1 MSLIERPPHLRAFP
15 ALAIATLRDLGL
27 TQAQLERYLGL
38 DARNIR
44 ALEREW
50 HFRDARPRAPLLPAD
65 RLDALDRRAS
75 ARFHTACFPLSLVL

>member
-1 MSLIERPPHLRAFP
+1 MSPVERPAHLDAFP

-38 DARNIR
+38 DARNIG

-50 HFRDARPRAPLLPAD
+50 RFRGARPRAPLPPAD
-65 RLDALDRRAS
+65 RPDAWKRHAS
-75 ARFHTACFPLSLVL
+75 G

>member
-1 MSLIERPPHLRAFP
+1 MSPVERLPHLDAFP

-38 DARNIR
+38 DARNIV

-50 HFRDARPRAPLLPAD
+50 RFRDARPRAPLLPAD
-65 RLDALDRRAS
+65 RLNALDRRVS
-75 ARFHTACFPLSLVL
+75 G